1 MRIAFV
7 GAGELSVMTAR
18 ALIDRGNEVIIIE
31 KEKDRIDD
39 LSEQLDCG
47 FINGDGSKPP
57 ILKEA
62 GPESTDILFC
72 LTGNDQVNIIA
83 SLVGRSMGFSRVVT
97 KITDTE
103 LEHICTELGLTD
115 TIIPTRTISRF
126 LADMAAGRDV
136 FELSTMLRGEA
147 RVFSFVA
154 REEHGGKISELGLP
168 GAARIICYYRDG
180 EFHLAGGEGKLQ
192 KGDEVVVLTRGD
204 ALEELRERFA
214 PKAGA
219 RGDDRKEE

>member
-1 MRIAFV
+1 
-7 GAGELSVMTAR
+7 
-18 ALIDRGNEVIIIE
+18 
-31 KEKDRIDD
+31 
-39 LSEQLDCG
+39 
-47 FINGDGSKPP
+47 
-57 ILKEA
+57 
-62 GPESTDILFC
+62 
-72 LTGNDQVNIIA
+72 
-83 SLVGRSMGFSRVVT
+83 
-97 KITDTE
+97 
-103 LEHICTELGLTD
+103 
-115 TIIPTRTISRF
+115 
-126 LADMAAGRDV
+126 MAAGRDV